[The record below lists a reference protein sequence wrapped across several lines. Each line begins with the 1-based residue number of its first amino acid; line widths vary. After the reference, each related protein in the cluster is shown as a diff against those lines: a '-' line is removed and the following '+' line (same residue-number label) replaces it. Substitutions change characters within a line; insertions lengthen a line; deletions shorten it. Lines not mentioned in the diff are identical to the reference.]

1 MGEPILGLDLGS
13 TKACVAAVDASGIL
27 RLITDAHEDS
37 IIPAVVSFA
46 PDGHVL
52 IGRAA
57 IERRTEDPQ
66 NTLPAEIRPGAPA
79 LPTRAGRMGPTELTS
94 ILLDHLRRMAD
105 TSIHSDTRRVILT
118 VPLTQEAEVR
128 AELLRAASMAG
139 MAVEGV
145 LPAPIAAVF
154 AFGIDKQRPQRLA
167 VVDAGAAKV
176 ECAIVEVGGNAPPRL
191 LGHGSAPGLGG
202 RAFDDRLTAWLAD
215 GAMRALGVDPRTNP
229 WVVDRLRTAAEQA
242 KRQLAVHGQY
252 GVQVEVPALAR
263 GADGSATDL
272 RLLLDWNVFHMTC
285 HDLVEAMA
293 QPCIQALSAAGLDAT
308 GIGQLLLIGGT
319 ARLPPV
325 QERLGA
331 LFGRAPRM
339 DVAPDAAP
347 ALGAAIFASRGE
359 LASARVTNPYGAVA
373 APPDE
378 VTHTPQLGVPSPARV
393 GRVSTKKMFT
403 AVMQAAVAPEVT
415 FSAPRMTPPQ
425 QQAQAPTL
433 PAIIEVT
440 ATRLGLSTVAGF
452 CDEII
457 GRDLPVPTSRTRV
470 FSTGRD
476 GQRDVTLSVCEG
488 DSRRFREN
496 RPLGTLVLHDLP
508 PRPRGQVRIAVTFTI
523 DADGVLEASALD
535 EGTGRAQKIQIRLPP
550 KA

>member
-1 MGEPILGLDLGS
+1 VGDPILGLDLGS
-13 TKACVAAVDASGIL
+13 TKACVAAVDGQGLL
-27 RLITDAHEDS
+27 RLIADAHGDS

-46 PDGHVL
+46 ADGHVL

-57 IERRTEDPQ
+57 LERRAEDPQ

-79 LPTRAGRMGPTELTS
+79 LPTRAGRMGPTDLTS

-105 TSIHSDTRRVILT
+105 TSIHSDTRKVILT
-118 VPLTQEAEVR
+118 APLTHEAEYR
-128 AELLRAASMAG
+128 AELLRAAG
-139 MAVEGV
+139 LGGLAVEGI
-145 LPAPIAAVF
+145 LAAPLASVF
-154 AFGIDKQRPQRLA
+154 AFGNDKQRSQRVA
-167 VVDAGAAKV
+167 VVDAGAAKL
-176 ECAIVEVGGNAPPRL
+176 ECAIVDVGGGAAPRL
-191 LGHGSAPGLGG
+191 VGHGSAPGLGG
-202 RAFDDRLTAWLAD
+202 RAFDERLTAWLAD
-215 GAMRALGVDPRTNP
+215 GAMKAFGFDPRTHP
-229 WVVDRLRTAAEQA
+229 WVIDRLRAAAEQA

-252 GVQVEVPALAR
+252 GVHVEVPAIAR

-272 RLLLDWNVFHMTC
+272 RLLLDWNVFQATC
-285 HDLVEAMA
+285 MDLVDQMA
-293 QPCIQALSAAGLDAT
+293 QPCVQALSAAGIDAT
-308 GIGQLLLIGGT
+308 GISQLLLVGGT

-325 QERLGA
+325 QERLGQ

-359 LASARVTNPYGAVA
+359 LSSARVTNPYGAVSPPPA
-373 APPDE
+373 EGIGAPQ
-378 VTHTPQLGVPSPARV
+378 VGAPASQTRV

-403 AVMQAAVAPEVT
+403 AVMQAASAPEVS
-415 FSAPRMTPPQ
+415 FSAPRLTPPT
-425 QQAQAPTL
+425 ASP

-457 GRDLPVPTSRTRV
+457 PRDVPVPAARTRV

-476 GQRDVTLSVCEG
+476 GQRAVTLSVCEG
-488 DSRRFREN
+488 DSRRFGEN
-496 RPLGTLVLHDLP
+496 RPLGTLVLDDLP
-508 PRPRGQVRIAVTFTI
+508 PRPRGQVRIAVTFSI
-523 DADGVLEASALD
+523 DADGILKAAALN

-550 KA
+550 RA